1 MILQP
6 KICSKRN
13 FLCKFDK
20 KIIMSLEKEVMHQM
34 KEAMKSKDTIALEA
48 LRAIKS
54 AILLEK
60 TKQKDKE
67 LTEADEMKI
76 LQKLV
81 KQRKDSAEI
90 YRQQNRDD
98 LAQTEMNQ
106 AEIIEKFLPEPLT
119 PDEVE
124 AVVYNIINKVGATSM
139 KDMGKVMGI
148 ASKELAGKADGKMI
162 SEIVKKKL
170 SE

>member
-1 MILQP
+1 
-6 KICSKRN
+6 
-13 FLCKFDK
+13 
-20 KIIMSLEKEVMHQM
+20 MSLEKEVMSKI

-60 TKQKDKE
+60 TKQKGKE
-67 LTEADEMKI
+67 LSTADEMKI

-90 YRQQNRDD
+90 YRKQNRDD
-98 LAQTEMNQ
+98 LADTELAQ
-106 AEIIEKFLPEPLT
+106 AAIIEKFLPAPLT

-124 AVVYNIINKVGATSM
+124 IIVFNIIEKTGATSM
-139 KDMGKVMGI
+139 KDMGKVMGM
-148 ASKELAGKADGKMI
+148 ANKELAGKADGKMI

>member
-1 MILQP
+1 
-6 KICSKRN
+6 
-13 FLCKFDK
+13 
-20 KIIMSLEKEVMHQM
+20 MSLEKEVMHQM

-67 LTEADEMKI
+67 LTSADEMKI

-98 LAQTEMNQ
+98 LAETELAQ
-106 AEIIEKFLPEPLT
+106 AAVIEKFLPTPLT

-124 AVVYNIINKVGATSM
+124 LVVYNIIKEVGAASM
-139 KDMGKVMGI
+139 KDMGRVMGI

>member
-67 LTEADEMKI
+67 LTSADEMKI

-98 LAQTEMNQ
+98 LAQTEINQ
-106 AEIIEKFLPEPLT
+106 AEIIERFLPEPLT

-124 AVVYNIINKVGATSM
+124 AVVYNIINKIGATSM

-162 SEIVKKKL
+162 SEIVRKKL

>member
-139 KDMGKVMGI
+139 KDMGRVMGM